1 MLSLNIITE
10 LRTIFRNYWL
20 AAITILLITIC
31 LYAGWNGQ
39 NHVDR
44 HKESITAA
52 LQEMQDSDEL
62 MVARLD
68 SIDRGLKIDLP
79 TWQYPSSPT
88 ATGDG
93 APRVAA
99 FSPGNLALISTGQSD
114 MFNHYVKPTLT
125 GDSFSISFTELSSP
139 VSLLMGNF
147 DPAFV
152 LVYLLPLIITSFCY
166 NILSS
171 EKEHGSLVLV
181 ASSPLSVRRWLL
193 QKIAVRFVVLILL
206 LTLCLLLM
214 LMLNG
219 VMINADALLLMIMV
233 WLYAAFWF
241 AMAYFIN
248 LRGKSSARNAITLL
262 GLWVALVLAIPSLI
276 SQSASTFYPVPS
288 RALLVNEMRTLQAE
302 LDKRQ
307 NEILDDYLRNHPE
320 LITRDADESTAY
332 GWWQRF
338 FASKELVSERMA
350 PLLSNYDQSLKK
362 QQHWVNRLSF
372 LSPAIVFRNS
382 LDHMAETSTEHY
394 DTYRQSVMTFA
405 DEWRDFFLPMVF
417 QDKPFTKEMMADLPA
432 FQMERSDLKSPVS
445 ANAIILLVMITGLLL
460 ASFLLNRTG
469 ATEQLMHG

>member
-39 NHVDR
+39 NHVNR
-44 HKESITAA
+44 HEDSITAA
-52 LQEMQDSDEL
+52 LEEMQNADEL

-68 SIDRGLKIDLP
+68 SIERGLEVGLP

-99 FSPGNLALISTGQSD
+99 FPPGNLALISTGQSD

-125 GDSFSISFTELSSP
+125 GDSFSIGFTELSSP

-152 LVYLLPLIITSFCY
+152 LVYLLPLIIISFCY

-193 QKIAVRFVVLILL
+193 QKIVVRFVVMILIL
-206 LTLCLLLM
+206 TICLLLM
-214 LMLNG
+214 LMMNG
-219 VMINADALLLMIMV
+219 VIINANALLMIGMV

-241 AMAYFIN
+241 ALAYFIN

-288 RALLVNEMRTLQAE
+288 RALLVNEMRTVQAE
-302 LDKRQ
+302 LDKQQ

-338 FASKELVSERMA
+338 FASKDLVSKRMS
-350 PLLSNYDQSLKK
+350 PLLANYDESLKK
-362 QQHWVNRLSF
+362 QQYWVNQLSF

-382 LDHMAETSTEHY
+382 LDHMAETSTVHY

-405 DEWRDFFLPMVF
+405 GEWRDFFLPMVF
-417 QDKPFTKEMMADLPA
+417 QDQPFTKDMIADLPA
-432 FQMERSDLKSPVS
+432 FHIESSGMTSPVRT
-445 ANAIILLVMITGLLL
+445 NAAILLVMVVGLML
-460 ASFLLNRTG
+460 ASFAINRVG
-469 ATEQLMHG
+469 ETEHLMQG